1 MPSERARLRE
11 VALRPRGRRTA
22 ADIVAAAAP
31 SYVRRP
37 SRMRTRAEHVRQ
49 IGGMVSAMR
58 ESQVALYQLANTTMT
73 TASAMT
79 NFWNVQHTTT
89 TASATTVWTT
99 WNNHLATATNSGAYR
114 PSGTY
119 RTPSL
124 TPEQEWQRK
133 HDSLVR
139 ANRVRASRLR
149 RKIADRTAEALLMEV
164 LNDEQQR
171 EWLLHQQVHVAD
183 VDEVRVY
190 RIRKGWAGNID
201 VLEGGVKVET
211 WCVHPRRSVP
221 HADNV
226 LGQLLMIQSGHAAE
240 LRGIANVT
248 SHRRVAV
255 TR

>member
-1 MPSERARLRE
+1 MN
-11 VALRPRGRRTA
+11 
-22 ADIVAAAAP
+22 
-31 SYVRRP
+31 YVRQFNA
-37 SRMRTRAEHVRQ
+37 MANT
-49 IGGMVSAMR
+49 MR

-79 NFWNVQHTTT
+79 NFWNLQHTTT
-89 TASATTVWTT
+89 TASATTIWTT
-99 WNNHLATATNSGAYR
+99 WNTHLATATNSGAYR
-114 PSGTY
+114 PAY
-119 RTPSL
+119 RTPQKTPEL
-124 TPEQEWQRK
+124 TAEQEWQRK
-133 HDSLVR
+133 HDALVR
-139 ANRVRASRLR
+139 ANRVRASQLR

-201 VLEGGVKVET
+201 VLECGVKVET

-248 SHRRVAV
+248 SHRRVPV

>member
-1 MPSERARLRE
+1 MN
-11 VALRPRGRRTA
+11 
-22 ADIVAAAAP
+22 
-31 SYVRRP
+31 YVRQFNA
-37 SRMRTRAEHVRQ
+37 MANT
-49 IGGMVSAMR
+49 MR

-79 NFWNVQHTTT
+79 NFWNLQHTTT
-89 TASATTVWTT
+89 TSTSAAVWTT
-99 WNNHLATATNSGAYR
+99 WNNAT
-114 PSGTY
+114 GTGGGY
-119 RTPSL
+119 RTYDQQRGAFAAPVPL

-133 HDSLVR
+133 HDALVR
-139 ANRVRASRLR
+139 ANRVRASQLR